1 MKKFVVS
8 IGREIG
14 SGGKEIAEKLAKRLN
29 ISVYDKKLL
38 EVAAQ
43 ESGLDTTAFENA
55 DEMLY
60 ADKKAKNNT
69 YSGKKTS

>member
-43 ESGLDTTAFENA
+43 ESGLP
-55 DEMLY
+55 
-60 ADKKAKNNT
+60 
-69 YSGKKTS
+69 YSSSRKVK